1 MTAPLRLRCLP
12 RPLRV
17 LTASACAALTASGLV
32 ACDPGTSGGLSAMAV
47 SYTTDRAGTRALE
60 EEGVPVHW
68 LSCSARLNSATGASP
83 SGRAAA
89 GVDCE
94 GETGDGA
101 RITITGTVTQEIGG
115 RCVHGDLT
123 AKSDGRRVFR
133 AYVLGDCN
141 APLPT
146 ATRTP
151 WSFPPAPGNG
161 GAPRPTVTATVTVTV
176 TETRTTAG

>member
-1 MTAPLRLRCLP
+1 MLAVP
-12 RPLRV
+12 V
-17 LTASACAALTASGLV
+17 CAALTASGLM

-47 SYTTDRAGTRALE
+47 SYTTDRAGTRAFE
-60 EEGVPVHW
+60 EEGVRVHW
-68 LSCSARLNSATGASP
+68 LSCAARLATGASP
-83 SGRAAA
+83 SVRAAA

-94 GETGDGA
+94 GETADGA

-146 ATRTP
+146 PTRTP
-151 WSFPPAPGNG
+151 APPPPAPGDG
-161 GAPRPTVTATVTVTV
+161 GAARPTVTVTITV
-176 TETRTTAG
+176 TETRTSAG

>member
-1 MTAPLRLRCLP
+1 MTAPLRLLCLP
-12 RPLRV
+12 RPLRA
-17 LTASACAALTASGLV
+17 LTASVCAALTAFGLV
-32 ACDPGTSGGLSAMAV
+32 ACDPGRSGGLSAMAV

-60 EEGVPVHW
+60 EEGVRVHW

-83 SGRAAA
+83 SARAAA

-146 ATRTP
+146 TTTRTP
-151 WSFPPAPGNG
+151 WSFPPAPGAG
-161 GAPRPTVTATVTVTV
+161 GAPRPTVTVTVTV
-176 TETRTTAG
+176 TETRTSAG